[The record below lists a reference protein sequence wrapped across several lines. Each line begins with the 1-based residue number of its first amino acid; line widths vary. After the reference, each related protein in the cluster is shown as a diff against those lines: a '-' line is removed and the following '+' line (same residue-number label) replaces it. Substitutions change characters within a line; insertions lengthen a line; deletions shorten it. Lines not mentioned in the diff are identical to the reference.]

1 METPLKGRFGAIQF
15 HFPQNRGFLSL
26 RCTLEINFLFA
37 SRGYGLAIVVTLS
50 FDVMIAAF
58 LHTNCSFLM
67 DNRSIKARNAIM
79 ASTEKT
85 VAKRVNVSLSEET
98 IALLQG
104 IARRR
109 GVSMTEAV
117 RIAIKTEDYIEQ
129 QIESGGK
136 ILIEKPDKTMRE
148 VVFR

>member
-1 METPLKGRFGAIQF
+1 M
-15 HFPQNRGFLSL
+15 N
-26 RCTLEINFLFA
+26 
-37 SRGYGLAIVVTLS
+37 YGLTTAEDAS
-50 FDVMIAAF
+50 
-58 LHTNCSFLM
+58 
-67 DNRSIKARNAIM
+67 M
-79 ASTEKT
+79 AQAEKS

>member
-1 METPLKGRFGAIQF
+1 M
-15 HFPQNRGFLSL
+15 N
-26 RCTLEINFLFA
+26 
-37 SRGYGLAIVVTLS
+37 YGLITAEDAS
-50 FDVMIAAF
+50 
-58 LHTNCSFLM
+58 
-67 DNRSIKARNAIM
+67 M
-79 ASTEKT
+79 AQTEKS

-129 QIESGGK
+129 QIESGSK

>member
-1 METPLKGRFGAIQF
+1 LINSGAI
-15 HFPQNRGFLSL
+15 
-26 RCTLEINFLFA
+26 
-37 SRGYGLAIVVTLS
+37 
-50 FDVMIAAF
+50 AAKDAF
-58 LHTNCSFLM
+58 
-67 DNRSIKARNAIM
+67 M
-79 ASTEKT
+79 ASNEKS

>member
-1 METPLKGRFGAIQF
+1 
-15 HFPQNRGFLSL
+15 
-26 RCTLEINFLFA
+26 
-37 SRGYGLAIVVTLS
+37 
-50 FDVMIAAF
+50 
-58 LHTNCSFLM
+58 
-67 DNRSIKARNAIM
+67 M
-79 ASTEKT
+79 APTEKSI
-85 VAKRVNVSLSEET
+85 AKRVNVSLSEET

>member
-1 METPLKGRFGAIQF
+1 LQAEVIRLV
-15 HFPQNRGFLSL
+15 
-26 RCTLEINFLFA
+26 
-37 SRGYGLAIVVTLS
+37 IVVTLS
-50 FDVMIAAF
+50 FDVVIAAF

-85 VAKRVNVSLSEET
+85 
-98 IALLQG
+98 
-104 IARRR
+104 
-109 GVSMTEAV
+109 VSMTEAV

>member
-1 METPLKGRFGAIQF
+1 MW
-15 HFPQNRGFLSL
+15 HFWHTSCLFL
-26 RCTLEINFLFA
+26 ID
-37 SRGYGLAIVVTLS
+37 GGLI
-50 FDVMIAAF
+50 IAKDA
-58 LHTNCSFLM
+58 C
-67 DNRSIKARNAIM
+67 M
-79 ASTEKT
+79 ASTEKS

>member
-1 METPLKGRFGAIQF
+1 M
-15 HFPQNRGFLSL
+15 N
-26 RCTLEINFLFA
+26 
-37 SRGYGLAIVVTLS
+37 YGLTTAEDAS
-50 FDVMIAAF
+50 
-58 LHTNCSFLM
+58 
-67 DNRSIKARNAIM
+67 M
-79 ASTEKT
+79 AQTEKS

>member
-1 METPLKGRFGAIQF
+1 
-15 HFPQNRGFLSL
+15 
-26 RCTLEINFLFA
+26 
-37 SRGYGLAIVVTLS
+37 
-50 FDVMIAAF
+50 
-58 LHTNCSFLM
+58 
-67 DNRSIKARNAIM
+67 M
-79 ASTEKT
+79 APTEKP

-129 QIESGGK
+129 QIESGSK
-136 ILIEKPDKTMRE
+136 ILIEKPDKTVRE

>member
-1 METPLKGRFGAIQF
+1 MNCLFLVNGGAI
-15 HFPQNRGFLSL
+15 SA
-26 RCTLEINFLFA
+26 E
-37 SRGYGLAIVVTLS
+37 
-50 FDVMIAAF
+50 DAF
-58 LHTNCSFLM
+58 
-67 DNRSIKARNAIM
+67 M
-79 ASTEKT
+79 ASNEKS

-98 IALLQG
+98 IGLLQG

>member
-1 METPLKGRFGAIQF
+1 MAYLAQKLPVFDQ
-15 HFPQNRGFLSL
+15 QSL
-26 RCTLEINFLFA
+26 RIP
-37 SRGYGLAIVVTLS
+37 
-50 FDVMIAAF
+50 
-58 LHTNCSFLM
+58 
-67 DNRSIKARNAIM
+67 M
-79 ASTEKT
+79 ASSEKP

-129 QIESGGK
+129 QIESGSK
-136 ILIEKPDKTMRE
+136 ILIEKPDKTMCE

>member
-1 METPLKGRFGAIQF
+1 M
-15 HFPQNRGFLSL
+15 N
-26 RCTLEINFLFA
+26 
-37 SRGYGLAIVVTLS
+37 YGLITAEDAS
-50 FDVMIAAF
+50 
-58 LHTNCSFLM
+58 
-67 DNRSIKARNAIM
+67 M
-79 ASTEKT
+79 AQAEKS

>member
-1 METPLKGRFGAIQF
+1 L
-15 HFPQNRGFLSL
+15 FLV
-26 RCTLEINFLFA
+26 N
-37 SRGYGLAIVVTLS
+37 GGL
-50 FDVMIAAF
+50 IAAKDAF
-58 LHTNCSFLM
+58 
-67 DNRSIKARNAIM
+67 M
-79 ASTEKT
+79 ASNEKS

>member
-1 METPLKGRFGAIQF
+1 
-15 HFPQNRGFLSL
+15 
-26 RCTLEINFLFA
+26 
-37 SRGYGLAIVVTLS
+37 VVTLS
-50 FDVMIAAF
+50 FDVVIAAF

>member
-1 METPLKGRFGAIQF
+1 MNCL
-15 HFPQNRGFLSL
+15 FLVNGGVIA
-26 RCTLEINFLFA
+26 TKD
-37 SRGYGLAIVVTLS
+37 S
-50 FDVMIAAF
+50 F
-58 LHTNCSFLM
+58 
-67 DNRSIKARNAIM
+67 M
-79 ASTEKT
+79 ASNEKS